1 MNKNQRPFFYTFQ
14 IPQFVPGF
22 VFKRY
27 CIIIIIIVI
36 IMKKQNEVEEDGKE
50 NGVFWQ
56 QLLESVE
63 NWYRRRAALHT

>member
-1 MNKNQRPFFYTFQ
+1 ML
-14 IPQFVPGF
+14 GF

-56 QLLESVE
+56 QLLDSVE